1 MEVIKLKTPKGKDV
15 EIPLSEKESDIEKPR
30 LTIIKNGKKL
40 YAPLVKEKPK
50 NKEEF
55 IIVRTNDGI
64 NYYVGESKKEETSK
78 ITKYI
83 GRDKGG
89 ELNDGIIING
99 VFKVPEGVHI
109 LKCYLGD
116 TFIAYVK
123 VNPEQKFIF
132 LLYGKGMEGT
142 TQHILESFSINT
154 ATRWRPP
161 DILKTGVTFYQG
173 EALEIECNGEIE
185 KYVGDYII
193 DIRGRGSLEE
203 NIYKNGVNKY
213 GFDKVDNNGSGG
225 SIGSDDTI
233 GGDTGDGND
242 G

>member
-1 MEVIKLKTPKGKDV
+1 MEVIKLKTPKGKEV
-15 EIPLSEKESDIEKPR
+15 EIPLSEKETDIEKPR

-78 ITKYI
+78 ITRYI
-83 GRDKGG
+83 GRDKGR
-89 ELNDGIIING
+89 ELNGGISIGG

-116 TFIAYVK
+116 TFITYFK
-123 VNPEQKFIF
+123 VNPEQRLLF

-142 TQHILESFSINT
+142 TQHILESFRIST
-154 ATRWRPP
+154 DTRWHP
-161 DILKTGVTFYQG
+161 DYMLQAEVIFYQG

-185 KYVGDYII
+185 KYVGDKIS
-193 DIRGRGSLEE
+193 DIRDGGSLEE
-203 NIYKNGVNKY
+203 NIYNINVNKL
-213 GFDKVDNNGSGG
+213 GFDKVDDNGSGV

-233 GGDTGDGND
+233 SGDDIED
-242 G
+242 

>member
-1 MEVIKLKTPKGKDV
+1 MEVIKLKTPKGKEV
-15 EIPLSEKESDIEKPR
+15 EIPLSEKETDIEKPR

-64 NYYVGESKKEETSK
+64 NYYVGESKKKETSK

-83 GRDKGG
+83 GRNKGQEVNG
-89 ELNDGIIING
+89 GITLNS

-116 TFIAYVK
+116 TFLTYVK
-123 VNPEQKFIF
+123 VNPEQKFVF
-132 LLYGKGMEGT
+132 LLWGKGMEGT
-142 TQHILESFSINT
+142 TLHILESFRIST
-154 ATRWRPP
+154 DTRWHP
-161 DILKTGVTFYQG
+161 DYMLQAEVTFYQG

-185 KYVGDYII
+185 KYVGNDIV
-193 DIRGRGSLEE
+193 DIRGSGSLEE
-203 NIYKNGVNKY
+203 NIYNINVNKL
-213 GFDKVDNNGSGG
+213 GFDKVDDNGSGVF
-225 SIGSDDTI
+225 IGSDDTI
-233 GGDTGDGND
+233 SGDDIED
-242 G
+242 

>member
-1 MEVIKLKTPKGKDV
+1 MEVIKIKTPKGKDV

-50 NKEEF
+50 NNKEEF

-78 ITKYI
+78 ITRYI
-83 GRDKGG
+83 GRNKGQEVNG
-89 ELNDGIIING
+89 GITLNS

-116 TFIAYVK
+116 TFLTYVK
-123 VNPEQKFIF
+123 VNPEQKFVF
-132 LLYGKGMEGT
+132 LLWGKGMEGT
-142 TQHILESFSINT
+142 TQHILASFYINT
-154 ATRWRPP
+154 STRWRPP
-161 DILKTGVTFYQG
+161 DILPAEVTFYQG
-173 EALEIECNGEIE
+173 ETLKIECNGEIE

-203 NIYKNGVNKY
+203 NIYNINVNKL
-213 GFDKVDNNGSGG
+213 GFDKVDDNGSGV

-233 GGDTGDGND
+233 SGDDIED
-242 G
+242 